1 MRRSTVLILVIMALV
16 AAIIVLMGVSLTPGA
31 KAANSPSPS
40 PSWSATP
47 SPTPSP
53 APAELVRHA
62 LQTRKNALRA
72 WRRWNRARRCFCL
85 GNRPFGPATPQRG
98 ATAETW
104 SKAAAGWK
112 ANRVDWLRRFRH
124 LRERMKHPGGSSN
137 GARWMPLARWVG
149 WPRATLSQLSC
160 LIMNESSGIERNIS
174 ATNDWGLT
182 QLHRG
187 PDGWESTFCH
197 VMHAA
202 WAKTLDPEYNLRFA
216 LYIWRIVQHG
226 SFLPAWR
233 GDPAVS

>member
-16 AAIIVLMGVSLTPGA
+16 AALIVLMGVSLTPGA
-31 KAANSPSPS
+31 KAASSPSPS

-112 ANRVDWLRRFRH
+112 ANRVDWLGRFRH

-137 GARWMPLARWVG
+137 GVRWIPLAKWVG
-149 WPRATLSQLSC
+149 WPAGTLHSLAG
-160 LIMNESSGIERNIS
+160 LIYNESSGRERADNGICR
-174 ATNDWGLT
+174 GLT
-182 QLHRG
+182 QIHQCWGDLFRKVTG
-187 PDGWESTFCH
+187 QPYFWGIF
-197 VMHAA
+197 
-202 WAKTLDPEYNLRFA
+202 DPELHLRFA
-216 LYIWRIVQHG
+216 LYIWRVVQHG